1 MKQTPSTNDMNH
13 LETFIHHS
21 VDVALL
27 PSFKFQGHINYFSR
41 KKELQSLG
49 CNDKPRK
56 GTACLYVSWSPKNSV
71 HIKTGCAKND
81 IFLRIANYSH
91 PNLFNSRTR
100 LIILVSTYY
109 T

>member
-41 KKELQSLG
+41 KKEGTSELRLQ
-49 CNDKPRK
+49 
-56 GTACLYVSWSPKNSV
+56 
-71 HIKTGCAKND
+71 
-81 IFLRIANYSH
+81 
-91 PNLFNSRTR
+91 
-100 LIILVSTYY
+100 
-109 T
+109 

>member
-49 CNDKPRK
+49 CNDKPKK
-56 GTACLYVSWSPKNSV
+56 GTACLYVSWSP
-71 HIKTGCAKND
+71 KND